1 MGKYLIRKLI
11 YALLVIWGVVT
22 LVFSLFKLLPGDPAR
37 MVTGQ
42 HADSLTLEIIR
53 KDLGLD
59 RPVGMQYLRYLN
71 DLSVISLHRS
81 DDPGHFF
88 YLDTEKYDPFLRI
101 CIIAD
106 RYTLVIKYPYLGRSF
121 ISRKEVAEI
130 LIEAFPNTLILAF
143 SALLIATFLGILAG
157 MAAAEMKDTIAD
169 RGLLFLSVLG
179 MSLPSFFAAILI
191 GWFFAYLLADYT
203 GLNLTGNLFE
213 IDDLGRGTYI
223 NLKNLI
229 LPAVTLGI
237 RPLSIVL
244 QLTRNS
250 LLDELSRDYIR
261 TARAKGLS
269 HGRVLIRHALRNSMN
284 PLVTAVSGWFAS
296 LMAGVIFVEYIF
308 GWKGLG
314 YIIVS
319 ALNNYD
325 FPVVLGAVIFI
336 SAVFV
341 IINVLVD
348 ITYRILDPRIRI

>member
-1 MGKYLIRKLI
+1 
-11 YALLVIWGVVT
+11 
-22 LVFSLFKLLPGDPAR
+22 

-42 HADSLTLEIIR
+42 RADSATLEIIR

-59 RPVGMQYLRYLN
+59 MPIGIQYVKYLN
-71 DLSVISLHRS
+71 DLSFISLHRV
-81 DDPGHFF
+81 DDPGSFF
-88 YLDTEKYDPFLRI
+88 YLDEKKYNPSLSICRI
-101 CIIAD
+101 SG
-106 RYTLVIKYPYLGRSF
+106 RYALIIKYPYMGRSF
-121 ISRKEVAEI
+121 ISRKEVRAI
-130 LIEAFPNTLILAF
+130 LAEAFPNTLILALT
-143 SALLIATFLGILAG
+143 SIIIATFLGVIAG
-157 MAAAEMKDTIAD
+157 MVAAQLKGTVWD
-169 RGLLFLSVLG
+169 RGLLLFSVLG

-191 GWFFAYLLADYT
+191 GWLFAYLLGGYT
-203 GLNLTGNLFE
+203 GLNLTGNLYE
-213 IDDLGRGTYI
+213 IDDLGRGAC
-223 NLKNLI
+223 LSLRNLI

-237 RPLSIVL
+237 RPLSVVF

-261 TARAKGLS
+261 TARAKGLP
-269 HGRVLIRHALRNSMN
+269 HRKVLVQHALRNSLN

-314 YIIVS
+314 YSIVD

-336 SAVFV
+336 SVVFV

-348 ITYRILDPRIRI
+348 ITYRILDPRIRNY

>member
-1 MGKYLIRKLI
+1 LGTFLIRKLI
-11 YALLVIWGVVT
+11 YAFFVIWGVVT
-22 LVFSLFKLLPGDPAR
+22 LVFFLFKLLPGDPAR

-42 HADSLTLEIIR
+42 RADSLTLEIIR

-59 RPVGMQYLRYLN
+59 RPAGLQYLRYLN
-71 DLSVISLHRS
+71 DLSVISLHRVN
-81 DDPGHFF
+81 DREHFF
-88 YLDTEKYDPFLRI
+88 YLDEEKYDPFLRAVNI
-101 CIIAD
+101 SD
-106 RYTLVIKYPYLGRSF
+106 RYAIVIKYPYLGRSF
-121 ISRKEVAEI
+121 ISRKEVAGI
-130 LIEAFPNTLILAF
+130 LIEAFPNTLILAL
-143 SALLIATFLGILAG
+143 SSILIATILGILAG
-157 MAAAEMKDTIAD
+157 MAAAEWKNTIYD
-169 RGLLFLSVLG
+169 RGLLLLSVLG

-191 GWFFAYLLADYT
+191 GWLFAYLLGGYT
-203 GLNLTGNLFE
+203 GLNLTGNLYE
-213 IDDLGRGTYI
+213 IDDLGRGTYL
-223 NLKNLI
+223 NLRNLI
-229 LPAVTLGI
+229 LPAITLGI
-237 RPLSIVL
+237 RPLSIIL

-261 TARAKGLS
+261 TARAKGIPHRRIL
-269 HGRVLIRHALRNSMN
+269 VRHALRNSLN

-314 YIIVS
+314 YSIVN

-341 IINVLVD
+341 VINVMVD